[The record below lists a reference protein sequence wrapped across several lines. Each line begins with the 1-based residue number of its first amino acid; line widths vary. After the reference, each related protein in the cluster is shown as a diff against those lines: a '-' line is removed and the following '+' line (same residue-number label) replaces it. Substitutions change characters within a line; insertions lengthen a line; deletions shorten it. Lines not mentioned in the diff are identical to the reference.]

1 MMTATHL
8 TELSNILSLPL
19 MDVGIFDPH
28 LEGIMSDDWPISWV
42 LSLRTNPGNTHNLL
56 STPLSPRTV
65 RCLAC
70 LNEWRQTLF
79 EEEIEVIPP
88 PEITEPQRQT
98 VASLL
103 PLLTA

>member
-1 MMTATHL
+1 MTQSQL

-19 MDVGIFDPH
+19 MDIGIFDPH
-28 LEGIMSDDWPISWV
+28 LEGMISDDWPISWV
-42 LSLRTNPGNTHNLL
+42 LSLRTNPGNNHNLI
-56 STPLSPRTV
+56 STPLSPITL

-79 EEEIEVIPP
+79 EEETETLPP
-88 PEITEPQRQT
+88 PDITEPERQAI
-98 VASLL
+98 ASLL